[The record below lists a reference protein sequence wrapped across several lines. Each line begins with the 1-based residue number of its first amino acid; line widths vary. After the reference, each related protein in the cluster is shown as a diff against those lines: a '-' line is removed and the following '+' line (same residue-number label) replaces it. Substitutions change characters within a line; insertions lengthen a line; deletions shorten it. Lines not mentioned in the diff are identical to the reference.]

1 MAFRSRRKQ
10 KEEPLPEVEGKKV
23 LDVDASMQGSL
34 TFRDAVNLR
43 INGRFEGSLDTK
55 GNLTI
60 GENAQVQANIVG
72 EHIEVCGRVTG
83 NVVATNSLSLSRR
96 AHLVG
101 DIRTPRLS
109 IAEGA
114 IFEGKCQMEVKE
126 SKPSRSTMQQT
137 LMTVEELA
145 KYLEVDAGSILD
157 WAKAGKI
164 PTQREGSSW
173 KFDRDKVDV
182 WIASEK
188 IK

>member
-1 MAFRSRRKQ
+1 MAFRSRRKE
-10 KEEPLPEVEGKKV
+10 KEGPVANIEEKKV

-34 TFRDAVNLR
+34 IFRDAVNLR
-43 INGRFEGSLDTK
+43 INGKFEGTLDTK

-60 GENAQVQANIVG
+60 GENARVQANIVG

-83 NVVATNSLSLSRR
+83 NVVATNSLSLSRN

-101 DIRTPRLS
+101 DIRTSKLS

-114 IFEGKCQMEVKE
+114 IFEGKCQMELKE
-126 SKPSRSTMQQT
+126 SKPGRSTVQQA

-173 KFDRDKVDV
+173 RFDRAKVDV